1 MYVSHFKVICN
12 VTDRVANKIFS
23 LQNINKVFTSNNYK
37 SHVSTLTEIPNKNYI
52 SSARVVFPPFVD
64 FSHWGYQFQRNS
76 KGRTTRKLMGGAG
89 EVQKKYSR
97 KEKINEKNSCTPIN
111 PKKYSCNGLKK
122 IHTRNVIT
130 KNNSCGSKIS
140 HPHPPHKF
148 SNGPSLSFC
157 INFYPIGVL
166 PHFIIGKQ
174 LNQKH
179 AITNSAISLANVLT
193 IYCIITSE

>member
-23 LQNINKVFTSNNYK
+23 LQNINKVFTLNNYK

-52 SSARVVFPPFVD
+52 SSPRVVFPPFVD

-76 KGRTTRKLMGGAG
+76 KGRTTTKLMGGAG

-97 KEKINEKNSCTPIN
+97 KEKTNEKNSYNECDN
-111 PKKYSCNGLKK
+111 KKQFVRLENFPPPP
-122 IHTRNVIT
+122 
-130 KNNSCGSKIS
+130 
-140 HPHPPHKF
+140 PHPPHKF
-148 SNGPSLSFC
+148 SNGPSLSVLNFC

-166 PHFIIGKQ
+166 PHLIIGKQ

-179 AITNSAISLANVLT
+179 SITNSAISLENVLT

>member
-23 LQNINKVFTSNNYK
+23 LQNINKVFTLNNYK

-52 SSARVVFPPFVD
+52 SSPRVVFPPFVD

-97 KEKINEKNSCTPIN
+97 KEKINEKNSCSPIN
-111 PKKYSCNGLKK
+111 PKKYLCYGLKK
-122 IHTRNVIT
+122 IHTRNLIT
-130 KNNSCGSKIS
+130 KKI
-140 HPHPPHKF
+140 PAARKFPFPP
-148 SNGPSLSFC
+148 
-157 INFYPIGVL
+157 
-166 PHFIIGKQ
+166 
-174 LNQKH
+174 
-179 AITNSAISLANVLT
+179 
-193 IYCIITSE
+193 